1 MRRQK
6 EGELDKGSGGEG
18 RGGER
23 KEERGEL
30 EVLTRRWTGCRMG
43 S

>member
-1 MRRQK
+1 MRRHK
-6 EGELDKGSGGEG
+6 EGEEDKGSGGEG
-18 RGGER
+18 RGRER

-30 EVLTRRWTGCRMG
+30 EVLTRRWTGCWTG